1 MNQNRLLYVL
11 FGVLFSIYC
20 QAQAPK
26 SQRFVLLE
34 EFTSTTCG
42 PCAGVNPTLHSMQ
55 TSNPD
60 KFTSIYYHVNW
71 PAPGDPMNLANPT
84 ETAARVGY
92 YGVNAVP
99 DGEIDGNYW
108 NGNPYNLTINTINAR
123 YAMPSPMEIDLQH
136 RLSAG
141 NDSIY
146 LTMLIKATE
155 SIPLGNIYAHNVVIE
170 KHIHFNTAPGSNGE
184 KDFYNVMKK
193 MCPGSGGTKINKALA
208 AGDYQ
213 IIETSWK
220 LANVYTI
227 SELAAVGFVQNNAN
241 KEVFQTVN
249 SSTDAVTPLY
259 ANDAEILSIEKTS
272 PTNCMGI
279 VSPRV
284 VVRNNGSSPVT
295 SLKIDYEVNGGTP
308 QSFIWNGN
316 LGLLE
321 RASIDLPE
329 YNFAVVADNSLK
341 VFINQINGLND
352 EYKKNDTLTMD
363 IAESINS
370 DNVVNVWIKTD
381 NNPQETTWKILNSN
395 GDVVGSGGPYSTAGT
410 LVKEVVTLPTEAEC
424 YRFYMLDAGSNGL
437 CCDNGMG
444 FFTFFYGNNKVIAEG
459 TKFGAEVLAQFDVG
473 SGVGINETNLNP
485 SLSITPNPAD
495 AMVFVHVLLNNAA
508 GAVLNIYDLRGSL
521 VYTTKIGAENGQ
533 PQVLDLDLS
542 GLSKGMYI
550 AEVIGAGKT
559 LREKFT
565 LK

>member
-11 FGVLFSIYC
+11 LGVLFSIYC

-84 ETAARVGY
+84 ENAARVGY
-92 YGVNAVP
+92 YGVNSVP

-108 NGNPYNLTINTINAR
+108 NGNPYNLTINIINAR

-170 KHIHFNTAPGSNGE
+170 KHIHFNSAPGSNGE

-193 MCPGSGGTKINKALA
+193 MCPGSGGTKINKALV

-220 LANVYTI
+220 LANVYTV

-241 KEVFQTVN
+241 KEIFQTVN

-308 QSFIWNGN
+308 QTFTWNGN

-341 VFINQINGLND
+341 VFINQINGLSD

-473 SGVGINETNLNP
+473 SGVGINEKTINP

-521 VYTTKIGAENGQ
+521 VYTTKIGADNDQ
-533 PQVLDLDLS
+533 QQVLDLDLS

-550 AEVIGAGKT
+550 AEVISAGKT